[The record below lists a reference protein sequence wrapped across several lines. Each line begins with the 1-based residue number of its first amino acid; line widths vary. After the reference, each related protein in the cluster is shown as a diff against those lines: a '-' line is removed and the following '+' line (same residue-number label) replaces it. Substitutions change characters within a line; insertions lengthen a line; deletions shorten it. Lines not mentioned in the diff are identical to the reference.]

1 MGKTNWPATLP
12 GLDDSYWA
20 TPAEIAAAR
29 QNVQDE
35 NFQIG
40 NAIETGDLLVDRNAV
55 TSRAATGLWVSAW
68 IWVNADEVDGEG
80 LALPLP
86 DAKNDVVDPIEQRLT
101 DNAHRPQRM
110 LDDGAFDVL
119 DNPKEAVQ

>member
-1 MGKTNWPATLP
+1 MGKTKWPATLP
-12 GLDDSYWA
+12 SLDDSYWA

-40 NAIETGDLLVDRNAV
+40 NAIETGDLMVDRNAV

-80 LALPLP
+80 LACRCPTP
-86 DAKNDVVDPIEQRLT
+86 RTMSSIPSNSD
-101 DNAHRPQRM
+101 
-110 LDDGAFDVL
+110 
-119 DNPKEAVQ
+119 